1 MSALTEVLKHEV
13 PRNGIAAS
21 RAAAFIELTKP
32 GIVSFIM
39 LSAATGYFLAPAPA
53 RGAFVFWCA
62 LLGIGLT
69 AGGAA
74 ALNEYLERDLDA
86 AMKRTVQR
94 PLPSERISEPAAL
107 YFGVA
112 VTLLGVLVLIAFV
125 GWTSALLAA
134 LSFVSYVFLYT
145 PMKRRTPV
153 CTLVG
158 GIPGALP
165 IVAGWSARGSIGA
178 LAPWT
183 LFALMFC
190 WQMPHFLS
198 LAWLYRADYKAA
210 GFQMI
215 TAHDA
220 SGRITSRVSLIF
232 AGLLVIA
239 TTLPFG
245 VGFAHLL
252 YGVSAPLVAV
262 VFFLGAVAMHPDAM
276 EKGARRLFLMS
287 LAYLPVIFLLLVID
301 RLIGG

>member
-1 MSALTEVLKHEV
+1 MSALTEVLRTQEH
-13 PRNGIAAS
+13 
-21 RAAAFIELTKP
+21 RAGRSGGRARAYIELAKP
-32 GIVSFIM
+32 GIVSFIL
-39 LSAATGYFLAPAPA
+39 LSAATGYLLAPGPV
-53 RGAFVFWCA
+53 RGIFVFCCA

-86 AMKRTVQR
+86 AMKRTVTR
-94 PLPSERISEPAAL
+94 PLPSERVSRKGAY
-107 YFGVA
+107 YFGA
-112 VTLLGVLVLIAFV
+112 TITLLGLAALSAFV
-125 GWTSALLAA
+125 GWTPALLAA
-134 LSFVSYVFLYT
+134 ISFVSYVFVYT
-145 PMKRRTPV
+145 PLKRRTPI

-198 LAWLYRADYKAA
+198 LAWLYRQDYRTA

-215 TAHDA
+215 TTREP
-220 SGRITSRVSLIF
+220 SGKLTSRISVIF

-252 YGVSAPLVAV
+252 YGVTAPLVAL
-262 VFFLGAVAMHPDAM
+262 VFFLGAVAMHPTAM

-287 LAYLPVIFLLLVID
+287 LAYLPVIFLLLLLDHFIA
-301 RLIGG
+301 R